1 MKNIKEK
8 ILAKP
13 KSVKVFFGILFSF
26 LFAYLF
32 VWIFTFGKETTD
44 DSQVVGHIVNISPR
58 ISGQVAK
65 IFFENNQT
73 VKAGDLLVEL
83 DNTQEQV
90 DVDSA
95 QAEFHAAKASYD
107 QAQAQHA
114 QIDKNYSASLTQAEG
129 GMTQASSVVVVSF
142 EAVKQARA
150 NLDSAKS
157 AEELAKKNLER
168 YINLKNQGAVTQ
180 FDLDNQQNQYVQA
193 KAALEASQAQLKSME
208 ASRKQSSGSLQQAKG
223 QLLSAQSLSNQVKAY
238 QAAISLAFA
247 KMKKA
252 EAGLEQAKLRLSY
265 TLVKAPFSGVTS
277 NKMAELGQ
285 MVDAATPLLAIVSLQ
300 DTWLVA
306 NFKENQLQ
314 KMKPGQSVKIKVDS
328 YPSKNFTGIVKS
340 VSGASGST
348 FALLPPDNA
357 SGNFV
362 KVTQRFPV
370 EIEIQPRPQDV
381 VLRPGMSTVV
391 TVVTN

>member
-1 MKNIKEK
+1 MKNIKEM
-8 ILAKP
+8 IFDKP
-13 KSVKVFFGILFSF
+13 KSIKVFFGVLFSC
-26 LFAYLF
+26 LFIVLI
-32 VWIFTFGKETTD
+32 VWVFTFGKESTD
-44 DSQVVGHIVNISPR
+44 DSQVVGHIVSLSPR
-58 ISGQVAK
+58 ISGQVVK
-65 IFFENNQT
+65 IFVENNQI
-73 VKAGDLLVEL
+73 VKAGDPLVEL
-83 DNTQEQV
+83 DNAPGHA

-95 QAEFHAAKASYD
+95 QAEFDAAKASYV
-107 QAQAQHA
+107 QAQAQHE

-129 GMTQASSVVVVSF
+129 GITQASSGVVASS
-142 EAVKQARA
+142 EAVKEARA
-150 NLDSAKS
+150 KLNSAKS

-168 YINLKNQGAVTQ
+168 YIILKSHGAVTQ
-180 FDLDNQQNQYVQA
+180 FDLDNQQNQYTQA

-238 QAAISLAFA
+238 QAAILLAYA

-252 EAGLEQAKLRLSY
+252 EAELDQAKLRLSY

-277 NKMAELGQ
+277 NKMVELGQ
-285 MVDAATPLLAIVSLQ
+285 MVDTATPLFSIVSLH

-306 NFKENQLQ
+306 NFKEDQLQ
-314 KMKPGQSVKIKVDS
+314 KMKPGQFVKIKVDS
-328 YPSKNFTGIVKS
+328 YPGKSFKGVVRS

-370 EIEIQPRPQDV
+370 EIEIQPRPQGV

-391 TVVTN
+391 TVVTK

>member
-8 ILAKP
+8 IFAKP
-13 KSVKVFFGILFSF
+13 KSVKVFFGILFSCF
-26 LFAYLF
+26 FIVLV
-32 VWIFTFGKETTD
+32 VWIFTNGKESTD

-65 IFFENNQT
+65 IFVENNQSIK
-73 VKAGDLLVEL
+73 VGEPLVEL
-83 DNTQEQV
+83 DNAQESA

-95 QAEFHAAKASYD
+95 QAEFEAAKASFE

-114 QIDKNYSASLTQAEG
+114 QMDKNYSASLTQAEG
-129 GMTQASSVVVVSF
+129 GITQASSGVVASS

-150 NLDSAKS
+150 NLNSAKS
-157 AEELAKKNLER
+157 AEELARKNLER
-168 YINLKNQGAVTQ
+168 YINLKNHGAVTQ
-180 FDLDNQQNQYVQA
+180 FDLDNQQNQYTQA
-193 KAALEASQAQLKSME
+193 KAAFEVSQAQLASME

-277 NKMAELGQ
+277 NKMVELGQ
-285 MVDAATPLLAIVSLQ
+285 MVDTATPLFSIISLN

-306 NFKENQLQ
+306 NFKEDQLQ
-314 KMKPGQSVKIKVDS
+314 KMKPGQPVKIKVDS
-328 YPSKNFTGIVKS
+328 YPGKAFKGVVRS

-391 TVVTN
+391 TVVTK